1 MPRQQICAQ
10 PQAASSL
17 KIPMTRTTLHN
28 DFPYPVARLS
38 EEINN
43 RLRDIKGVEIHDA
56 IAQGRLEPHI
66 VVTDQDGPICHV
78 ASICPNP
85 LTNKYQVN
93 ISAALLQFLW
103 HMSHIALLL
112 ADSSIVAEKFAKQGL
127 RGEHLLQALAHSQPS
142 QRPLSEE
149 ERRQVDYVKQMA
161 DWDEVCRCTYE
172 EFQLAATLL
181 PESEAPIDKAL
192 FHTIDLTSPT
202 GQMTNGI
209 CIYGA
214 IYILLH
220 EFAHMALG
228 HSMISEE
235 RQEEKEADFSALG
248 DLLTIVDKEE
258 QHSAYL
264 GILAALVTLMFLD
277 PTLEGDASHP
287 APHLRLFAMYD
298 QVEVAYPK
306 SAYLL
311 AHFLRLWAFHND
323 RQDVFAAM
331 EQATDA
337 SDAVRR
343 VRTLLCSASL

>member
-1 MPRQQICAQ
+1 MPH
-10 PQAASSL
+10 
-17 KIPMTRTTLHN
+17 TTLHN
-28 DFPYPVARLS
+28 DLPYPVAQLS
-38 EEINN
+38 ERINE
-43 RLRDIKGVEIHDA
+43 RMSKIKGEEIHDA
-56 IAQGRLEPHI
+56 IAKGQLEPQI
-66 VVTDQDGPICHV
+66 IVTDQDGPICHV
-78 ASICPNP
+78 ASICLDP
-85 LTNKYQVN
+85 LTGKYQVS

-112 ADSSIVAEKFAKQGL
+112 ADGSIVAEKFAKKGL
-127 RGEHLLQALAHSQPS
+127 KGKQLIQALAHSQPS
-142 QRPLSEE
+142 RRPLSEE
-149 ERRQVDYVKQMA
+149 ERRRVDYVKQMA
-161 DWDEVCRCTYE
+161 DWKEVCRCTYD

-181 PESEAPIDKAL
+181 PESEAPIDEAL
-192 FHTIDLTSPT
+192 FHTIDLNSST

-220 EFAHMALG
+220 EFAHMSLG
-228 HSMISEE
+228 HSMISEGS
-235 RQEEKEADFSALG
+235 QEEKEADFSALG
-248 DLLTIVDKEE
+248 DLLTIVDKKE

-298 QVEVAYPK
+298 QIKDDYPK

-331 EQATDA
+331 EQAANA
-337 SDAVRR
+337 SDAVEHI
-343 VRTLLCSASL
+343 RTLLCSASL